1 MEKMAWI
8 SYLRELNVLSLTL
21 RIVLAVFCGGII
33 GYERG
38 KHQEA
43 AGFRTHILVC
53 VGSACTMLVGQYMVT
68 VLGQNTDPARIGS
81 QVVSGIGFIGAG
93 TIILNSRHQ
102 IKGVTTAAGLW
113 ASAAMGLAV
122 GVGFYECAVIM
133 CIVLHFTLK
142 RLNQMD
148 DQYVKLATDARIY
161 MEYEK
166 DFHFSQVVRALREN
180 GWRIVFLEP
189 VTEESA
195 VGASV
200 QFIMRGEEDKGV
212 SKEEML
218 EKIRKMQDIWYVEE
232 L

>member
-1 MEKMAWI
+1 
-8 SYLRELNVLSLTL
+8 
-21 RIVLAVFCGGII
+21 
-33 GYERG
+33 
-38 KHQEA
+38 
-43 AGFRTHILVC
+43 
-53 VGSACTMLVGQYMVT
+53 
-68 VLGQNTDPARIGS
+68 
-81 QVVSGIGFIGAG
+81 
-93 TIILNSRHQ
+93 
-102 IKGVTTAAGLW
+102 
-113 ASAAMGLAV
+113 MG
-122 GVGFYECAVIM
+122 
-133 CIVLHFTLK
+133 IVLHFTLK

-148 DQYVKLATDARIY
+148 DQYVKLTTDARIY

-218 EKIRKMQDIWYVEE
+218 EKIRKMQDIWYIEE